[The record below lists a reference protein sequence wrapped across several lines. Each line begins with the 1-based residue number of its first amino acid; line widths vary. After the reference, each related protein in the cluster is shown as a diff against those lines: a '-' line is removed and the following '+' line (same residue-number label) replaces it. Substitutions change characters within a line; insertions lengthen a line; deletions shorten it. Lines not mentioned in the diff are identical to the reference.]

1 MIDFARVSKRLT
13 VSCIAILISL
23 LVVLLIIYMILHTK
37 HEHYYATNTM
47 QFGSSKMPIFNLPT
61 VSQPQI
67 IVNEKAF
74 KNKVTLIS
82 VWSSRCRNY
91 KKEHKV
97 LLDIAKRLR
106 GKRINFVGLNSFDS
120 QEHAIEW
127 LTVHGDPY
135 DFSLFDQQG
144 TLIADLG
151 TTSLPDFLIIDSYGY
166 IQYRYSGTITQQVW
180 EHNIR
185 PILDMIYL
193 GTAQ

>member
-1 MIDFARVSKRLT
+1 MIDFARLSKRLT
-13 VSCIAILISL
+13 VSCIATLISL
-23 LVVLLIIYMILHTK
+23 LAVLLVIYMVLHTK
-37 HEHYYATNTM
+37 HKHDYVTSAM
-47 QFGSSKMPIFNLPT
+47 QFGSSKTPNFSLPT

-120 QEHAIEW
+120 QEHAMEW

-144 TLIADLG
+144 TLTADLG
-151 TTSLPDFLIIDSYGY
+151 TTNVPDFLIIDSYGY
-166 IQYRYSGTITQQVW
+166 IQYRYSGTITREVW
-180 EHNIR
+180 ENNIR

-193 GTAQ
+193 GTS